1 MVRGMPAWMEAWSSC
16 SALPRPQERELG
28 GDQRAKRQ
36 SVLPEIVHAQVADLL
51 AGITWAALRS

>member
-1 MVRGMPAWMEAWSSC
+1 
-16 SALPRPQERELG
+16 LPRPQERELG